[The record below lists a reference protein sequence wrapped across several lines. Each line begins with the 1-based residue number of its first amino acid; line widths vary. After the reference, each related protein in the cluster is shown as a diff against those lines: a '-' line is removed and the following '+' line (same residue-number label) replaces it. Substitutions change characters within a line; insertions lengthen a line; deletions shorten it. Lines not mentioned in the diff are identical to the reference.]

1 MGFLRKLLKKD
12 LTPEEQE
19 LRSRQEKEWA
29 EKYYRAGERFGEKI
43 GFKQKVDA
51 INAFGNKYPKTF
63 FGIIFALLIAC
74 FALNFT
80 ISSTAGLFRHE
91 AENIETISNMNVGV
105 GNEGREIISREARK
119 IVEQMEVLKN
129 EIETII
135 AKDSLTH
142 ADSLVVKNKLI
153 ELKKLNDILN

>member
-1 MGFLRKLLKKD
+1 MVASYNPMRKTADKKSG
-12 LTPEEQE
+12 
-19 LRSRQEKEWA
+19 RRVGSRPM
-29 EKYYRAGERFGEKI
+29 RGS
-43 GFKQKVDA
+43 VDEMDA
-51 INAFGNKYPKTF
+51 VHNGVQVFHREGA
-63 FGIIFALLIAC
+63 
-74 FALNFT
+74 
-80 ISSTAGLFRHE
+80 
-91 AENIETISNMNVGV
+91 VGV